1 MVWEGTR
8 RRKGEVLV
16 TENANPSGGPASR
29 TRKVQIIQP
38 ASAGW
43 LLGAPA
49 APKSREGDARRWG
62 GSGDGAR
69 RARTELSNAPAGFAR
84 DEGRGGNVLG
94 VGDGGGG

>member
-1 MVWEGTR
+1 MRASRSATSWVWSVPVNALEKVGCRGEVSEDGVGGYTP
-8 RRKGEVLV
+8 RKGEVLV

-43 LLGAPA
+43 LGAPA

-62 GSGDGAR
+62 ER
-69 RARTELSNAPAGFAR
+69 
-84 DEGRGGNVLG
+84 
-94 VGDGGGG
+94 